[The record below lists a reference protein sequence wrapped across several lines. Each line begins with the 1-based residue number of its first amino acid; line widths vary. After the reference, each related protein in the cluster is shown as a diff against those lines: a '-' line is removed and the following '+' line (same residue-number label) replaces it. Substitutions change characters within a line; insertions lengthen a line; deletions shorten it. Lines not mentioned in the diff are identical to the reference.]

1 MSDHEQRRVV
11 MRGVSVAV
19 CAVAVTSV
27 LPMIN
32 GAYQGEREEAD
43 ARLRTTLFAELGDG
57 AEAIR
62 AMPDA
67 PSLIAHPWIVRLE
80 QSLERD
86 SQSALGRYA
95 ALDRDRAALSSVV
108 SFDPADLSSAETL
121 AEEHKC
127 LSEAVY
133 YEARSES
140 TSGQLAVAEV
150 ITNRVRD
157 HRYPN
162 SICDVVYQGATRT
175 TGCQFTFTC
184 DGSMALRPR
193 GTRWEKAQSVA
204 AQVILDLHERRTAE
218 ATHYHATYVDPIWN
232 SGLVRTQRIGAHIFY
247 RFPQG
252 REWSDARAR
261 LAARRAS
268 EAAARIQTVSA
279 DAPAP
284 APKALQAIEPA
295 TTTTSAAAA
304 P

>member
-1 MSDHEQRRVV
+1 MTDEEQRRVMV
-11 MRGVSVAV
+11 RGVSVAV

-27 LPMIN
+27 LPMISSS
-32 GAYQGEREEAD
+32 YQAEQDEAE

-108 SFDPADLSSAETL
+108 SFDPADLSNAETL
-121 AEEHKC
+121 ASEHKC

-162 SICDVVYQGATRT
+162 SVCEVVYQGATRT

-193 GTRWEKAQSVA
+193 GQRWEKAQAVA
-204 AQVILDLHERRTAE
+204 AQVILDLNERRTHN
-218 ATHYHATYVDPIWN
+218 ATHYHADYVDPVWN
-232 SGLVRTQRIGAHIFY
+232 SGLVRTERIGAHIFY

-261 LAARRAS
+261 LAARRATEDAS
-268 EAAARIQTVSA
+268 RIQTVSA
-279 DAPAP
+279 DAAPAPRSLQVLEPAP
-284 APKALQAIEPA
+284 A
-295 TTTTSAAAA
+295 TSATAA